1 MTNQNLKAPH
11 VIELSERER
20 ERAAALITP
29 LESTF
34 RSIAPQC
41 SFNVAMNTYARGF
54 QFTFFRLLR
63 CLHTRFQ
70 QDPNDFSPVC

>member
-11 VIELSERER
+11 VIELSVR

-34 RSIAPQC
+34 RPIAPQC
-41 SFNVAMNTYARGF
+41 SFNVAMNTYRARFSIHGF
-54 QFTFFRLLR
+54 FVYYAAYILAFSV
-63 CLHTRFQ
+63 
-70 QDPNDFSPVC
+70 PGDFSPVC

>member
-11 VIELSERER
+11 VIELSVRER

-41 SFNVAMNTYARGF
+41 SFNVAMNTYAARF
-54 QFTFFRLLR
+54 SIHIFSFITLLTYTLSAGSR
-63 CLHTRFQ
+63 
-70 QDPNDFSPVC
+70 